1 MITSLSR
8 QRILSIDAFR
18 GLTILVMVFVNQLA
32 GVSGVP
38 QWARHMKADADA
50 MSFVDVVFPA
60 FLFIVGMS
68 IPFALNQRQAR
79 GDDGAALQRHVLAR
93 SAGLI
98 VLGLFMVNAEDGF
111 NAAAMPFNI
120 GVWSLGLYVCAFL
133 IWGVYGSATAGGR
146 NTWRAAGLLGLLV
159 LSCAYRGGPDGKAW
173 LTHQWWGILG
183 LIGWSYLISASVYLA
198 GRARLSVL
206 LAATAACIATYALCH
221 AFPPTRYPVWADLT
235 DCGGL
240 VCETSLTLLGVVTSL
255 VFFAR
260 PGEIAPVRRL
270 GQAGAMILACVVA
283 GALLRPAYTISKI
296 YASPTWCLYSAAICI
311 ALFAALHVLVDLRGV
326 SRWVRWLAPV
336 AAQPLVAYLI
346 PFVVVGV
353 EDAFGIAFP
362 EVLNHGAPGV
372 GFCVAFVLLVL
383 GATAVVTRKVPIAA
397 LAANCVANVPD
408 IRIAVGRRSLQ
419 YWPSIT
425 TNTHRGS
432 AARSGGDCM
441 FNRRQ
446 PPPPVAMPPAEAQP
460 DYSSAI
466 RSIATQASE
475 LGRGAAQLDG
485 VIEDVV
491 AASSHQVGEIGQL
504 ATDMQA
510 MVQSNRA
517 IEASGGASRVAV
529 GQAREA
535 VAHVGQGVLG
545 VVTSLRDVAAAATD
559 ITQIALQ
566 TRLVAFNA
574 TVEAKRAGEAGAG
587 FAVVAEAVK
596 DLAAK
601 VEQSS
606 KLIMSTVTQ
615 LDARI
620 DSLAA
625 SITENKDAT
634 QHSAFHLALA
644 QVEASVDEMV
654 AATQRNLETCQG
666 VTAEVGTMAA
676 SVAANADTLKRVNA
690 NTRNFL
696 KASETLAEI
705 TNECGAVTPDTPF
718 IEAVQRG
725 AARLSAA
732 LEQAVAQGRISMA
745 DLFDD
750 KYQAVPGSNPAQML
764 ARFVTLTDELFPP
777 VQEELLGF
785 DRKVVFC
792 AAVDRNGYLPTHNL
806 KFSRPQGADAV
817 WNAAHARNRR
827 IFNDRTGLAAGRNE
841 RRFLLQTYRRDMG
854 GGQRVLMKDLSA
866 PITVQ
871 GRHWGGLRLAYS
883 F

>member
-1 MITSLSR
+1 
-8 QRILSIDAFR
+8 
-18 GLTILVMVFVNQLA
+18 
-32 GVSGVP
+32 
-38 QWARHMKADADA
+38 
-50 MSFVDVVFPA
+50 
-60 FLFIVGMS
+60 
-68 IPFALNQRQAR
+68 
-79 GDDGAALQRHVLAR
+79 
-93 SAGLI
+93 
-98 VLGLFMVNAEDGF
+98 
-111 NAAAMPFNI
+111 
-120 GVWSLGLYVCAFL
+120 
-133 IWGVYGSATAGGR
+133 
-146 NTWRAAGLLGLLV
+146 
-159 LSCAYRGGPDGKAW
+159 
-173 LTHQWWGILG
+173 
-183 LIGWSYLISASVYLA
+183 
-198 GRARLSVL
+198 
-206 LAATAACIATYALCH
+206 
-221 AFPPTRYPVWADLT
+221 
-235 DCGGL
+235 
-240 VCETSLTLLGVVTSL
+240 
-255 VFFAR
+255 
-260 PGEIAPVRRL
+260 
-270 GQAGAMILACVVA
+270 
-283 GALLRPAYTISKI
+283 
-296 YASPTWCLYSAAICI
+296 
-311 ALFAALHVLVDLRGV
+311 
-326 SRWVRWLAPV
+326 
-336 AAQPLVAYLI
+336 
-346 PFVVVGV
+346 
-353 EDAFGIAFP
+353 
-362 EVLNHGAPGV
+362 
-372 GFCVAFVLLVL
+372 
-383 GATAVVTRKVPIAA
+383 
-397 LAANCVANVPD
+397 
-408 IRIAVGRRSLQ
+408 
-419 YWPSIT
+419 
-425 TNTHRGS
+425 
-432 AARSGGDCM
+432 M

-446 PPPPVAMPPAEAQP
+446 PPPPAVMPPVESGP
-460 DYSSAI
+460 DYSGAI

-475 LGRGAAQLDG
+475 LGRGAAELDG

-510 MVQSNRA
+510 MMQSNRA
-517 IEASGGASRVAV
+517 IEASGGASRVAMA
-529 GQAREA
+529 QAREA
-535 VAHVGQGVLG
+535 VAHVGEGVLG

-596 DLAAK
+596 DLASK

-634 QHSAFHLALA
+634 QHSAFHQALA
-644 QVEASVDEMV
+644 QVEASVNEIV
-654 AATQRNLETCQG
+654 AATQRNLETCRG
-666 VTAEVGTMAA
+666 VSAEVGTMAQ
-676 SVAANADTLKRVNA
+676 SVATNADRLKRVNA

-696 KASETLAEI
+696 KASETLAEV
-705 TNECGAVTPDTPF
+705 TNDCGAVTPDTPF

-725 AARLSAA
+725 AAQLSAA

-750 KYQAVPGSNPAQML
+750 KYQAIPGTHPAQVMS
-764 ARFVTLTDELFPP
+764 RFVALTDELFPP
-777 VQEELLGF
+777 VQEELLAF

-806 KFSRPQGADAV
+806 KFSQPQGADPV

-827 IFNDRTGLAAGRNE
+827 VFNDRTGLAAGRNE